1 MGTLVC
7 KIKQSTGT
15 AVSKIK
21 KIQINCG
28 ILYSNIE
35 NLKVIEFDPTYK
47 IEKDEIFVI
56 NKFSEKISKN
66 NKELL
71 KDFNP
76 IAINYNQLEFSQW
89 GTLDF
94 LVHSKDGWNFY
105 QRIIGKKY
113 LTEKKFLS
121 YVPTGVSQ
129 ILNTTE
135 GIEINNNSY
144 LIYEIKTDKFYFK
157 KLEDAIKIFK
167 EVENLSREAT
177 ISEIE
182 EFFNIPLINNK
193 SSIDRSKISS
203 YKRKKILLALNEFKD
218 KGKKIEELVEY
229 GNIYYSECFI
239 NDEIIVDDN
248 DKLDIVMDIIH
259 ENYYTTK
266 ISGERRKSN
275 SNKKLD

>member
-7 KIKQSTGT
+7 KIKQSIGT
-15 AVSKIK
+15 AASKIK
-21 KIQINCG
+21 KIQIDCG
-28 ILYSNIE
+28 VLYSGIE
-35 NLKVIEFDPTYK
+35 NFKVVEFNPTYK

-56 NKFSEKISKN
+56 DKFSEKISKN
-66 NKELL
+66 DKELL
-71 KDFNP
+71 KNFNL
-76 IAINYNQLEFSQW
+76 IAINYDQLDFSQW

-113 LTEKKFLS
+113 LSEKKVLKC
-121 YVPTGVSQ
+121 VPRGISQ
-129 ILNTTE
+129 ISNEPE
-135 GIEINNNSY
+135 GVEINSNSY
-144 LIYEIKTDKFYFK
+144 LMYHIEKDKFYFK

-177 ISEIE
+177 TLEVE
-182 EFFNIPLINNK
+182 EFFNIPLINNN
-193 SSIDRSKISS
+193 SSLDKSKISS

-229 GNIYYSECFI
+229 GNIYYKECFVDNQI
-239 NDEIIVDDN
+239 SIDDN
-248 DKLDIVMDIIH
+248 DKLDIVLDIIH
-259 ENYYTTK
+259 ENYYTTE